1 MAPVRSHTYLQWHL
15 SSCKCVE
22 VGLRAVAWLLIFK
35 NRRLSGLDEPILT
48 CFSLLLEQEEHH
60 LMEVDSFVEE
70 HGKEY
75 LTVKVIRPDDEVEN
89 AEARNL
95 GM

>member
-1 MAPVRSHTYLQWHL
+1 MCGSGFK
-15 SSCKCVE
+15 SCCLATHFQEQKAE
-22 VGLRAVAWLLIFK
+22 W
-35 NRRLSGLDEPILT
+35 SGWAYIT